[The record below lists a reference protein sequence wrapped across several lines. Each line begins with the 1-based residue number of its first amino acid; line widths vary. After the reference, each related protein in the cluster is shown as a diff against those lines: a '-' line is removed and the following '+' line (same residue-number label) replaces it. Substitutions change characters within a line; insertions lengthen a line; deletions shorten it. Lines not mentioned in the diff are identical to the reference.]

1 LLSRN
6 STNATVL
13 IPNTVALYANLVDKS
28 HFQQLD
34 EVKDALVLTEL
45 DDLFHSA
52 VPGMADLYFGDYSS
66 FENSEAVGV
75 PILAYIKRLALQGGV
90 AGIFDVGVQFG
101 VEYFFGPADDF
112 DGAWTNFEW
121 EWRQTLWAVA
131 EGALP
136 TKYGP
141 YLGAAQ
147 GAIESSIQL
156 LNADQDVP
164 LSQIFGEVVMGAVR
178 GYFYARLGDLAGKLI
193 HHVPKY
199 SFPVT
204 HEKLVNVMGD
214 RFGPLMRTSAE
225 LRKVAIETI
234 WTQEANQTLGPL
246 VRGFYIEE
254 ILSYGKYAS
263 FRYTNNLTEEGLP
276 VDFFIENILAVQ
288 TKSIAKIDPGSIS
301 GLRSSIHKAMF
312 QLDKTLREGIVF
324 DGVHYTFPD
333 VRVDFCIP
341 ENMVQHIPYAR
352 GQIENYIRINLSRFP
367 HLAQLG
373 SLKYEIGTFTN

>member
-1 LLSRN
+1 MS
-6 STNATVL
+6 A
-13 IPNTVALYANLVDKS
+13 KS
-28 HFQQLD
+28 QLR
-34 EVKDALVLTEL
+34 
-45 DDLFHSA
+45 
-52 VPGMADLYFGDYSS
+52 P
-66 FENSEAVGV
+66 
-75 PILAYIKRLALQGGV
+75 
-90 AGIFDVGVQFG
+90 
-101 VEYFFGPADDF
+101 
-112 DGAWTNFEW
+112 
-121 EWRQTLWAVA
+121 WRQTLWAVA

-156 LNADQDVP
+156 LSADQDVP

-263 FRYTNNLTEEGLP
+263 FRYTNNLTRANASNSEMDE
-276 VDFFIENILAVQ
+276 A
-288 TKSIAKIDPGSIS
+288 A
-301 GLRSSIHKAMF
+301 
-312 QLDKTLREGIVF
+312 
-324 DGVHYTFPD
+324 
-333 VRVDFCIP
+333 
-341 ENMVQHIPYAR
+341 
-352 GQIENYIRINLSRFP
+352 
-367 HLAQLG
+367 
-373 SLKYEIGTFTN
+373 